1 MSLYGLSQIPGLRK
15 GLLYAWPISGQV
27 CQKLQRKPLSVCTKQ
42 GAVRGYP
49 EWSCALSKWEWAQ
62 LRIWTEISS
71 QSQRQ
76 SWGFSSSLSLLQSWE
91 ECTSVCTDI
100 WVADKIHFRFLQPS
114 WGTDTLTHLLRF
126 SNWLLA
132 EYRQHKS
139 FAFHSPRTRTFCCSN
154 YPKWPHFNLMPQLQE
169 LLSGTFQ
176 KCLSQTVL
184 PLERCYSLTI
194 LLCQTMLSC
203 LSPHNHYLVTI
214 SMRSKPFSE
223 TSKTKAWQMSH
234 FLVCMFK
241 VPTVKNLQV
250 VGLWE
255 QSRVDYKK
263 PECQSQ
269 LPFLQQEDRFA
280 AHTGVSHWSVKFQ
293 FLTA

>member
-1 MSLYGLSQIPGLRK
+1 MYKARGCQR
-15 GLLYAWPISGQV
+15 IS
-27 CQKLQRKPLSVCTKQ
+27 
-42 GAVRGYP
+42 
-49 EWSCALSKWEWAQ
+49 SCALSKWEWAQ

-100 WVADKIHFRFLQPS
+100 RVADKINTLQIFTTVMRHRYFNPPTQVQPLAAS
-114 WGTDTLTHLLRF
+114 QQ
-126 SNWLLA
+126 A

-154 YPKWPHFNLMPQLQE
+154 YPKRPHFNLMPQLQE

-194 LLCQTMLSC
+194 L
-203 LSPHNHYLVTI
+203 Y
-214 SMRSKPFSE
+214 
-223 TSKTKAWQMSH
+223 
-234 FLVCMFK
+234 
-241 VPTVKNLQV
+241 VKQ
-250 VGLWE
+250 
-255 QSRVDYKK
+255 
-263 PECQSQ
+263 CCH
-269 LPFLQQEDRFA
+269 A
-280 AHTGVSHWSVKFQ
+280 
-293 FLTA
+293 